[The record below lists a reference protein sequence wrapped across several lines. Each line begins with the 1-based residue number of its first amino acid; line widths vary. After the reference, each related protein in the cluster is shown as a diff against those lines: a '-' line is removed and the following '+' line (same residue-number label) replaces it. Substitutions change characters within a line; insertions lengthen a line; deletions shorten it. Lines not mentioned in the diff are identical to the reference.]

1 MDRGAGLSTIAAVR
15 SFFDGISAGKTG
27 DKNEIFGVY
36 LSDKMWY
43 NYTGKGCNEEN
54 RRIQGKKALILI

>member
-1 MDRGAGLSTIAAVR
+1 MDRGGRIMTIAAVR
-15 SFFDGISAGKTG
+15 SFFDGISVGKTG

-43 NYTGKGCNEEN
+43 NYTVKSA
-54 RRIQGKKALILI
+54 Q